1 MLKVLLTTLFRAL
14 IIVIAWF
21 YMKFMDQELW
31 SMVSNWIMNQEVIN
45 LDWTQSTNPIN
56 EILSGVTVM
65 QQQLIEWFDGLNL
78 KLDETKSLLQ
88 WDWWE
93 VSVQEI
99 STGSVQNDIVAGTWS

>member
-1 MLKVLLTTLFRAL
+1 MLKVLLTTIFRGL
-14 IIVIAWF
+14 IIVIAGF

-31 SMVSNWIMNQEVIN
+31 TIVSNRIMNQEVVN
-45 LDWTQSTNPIN
+45 LDWTQPVNPIN

-88 WDWWE
+88 WEWE
-93 VSVQEI
+93 IVVQEVR
-99 STGSVQNDIVAGTWS
+99 TGSAQNNIAAGTWS